1 MERVNVDAMSVDLE
15 LKPMQHN
22 LLVSIVLLVI
32 SHLDLDNVN
41 HVLLDRLL
49 VLLEQLNVK
58 IVLADMKH
66 LLTEQRAFLVQLVNF
81 HQMEEIVHFVQLVP
95 SVLELHHVN
104 VLNVDLELKPM
115 PH

>member
-1 MERVNVDAMSVDLE
+1 MDVN
-15 LKPMQHN
+15 
-22 LLVSIVLLVI
+22 IVLLVI

-41 HVLLDRLL
+41 L
-49 VLLEQLNVK
+49 VLLVQLLVQPVQKSVK

-66 LLTEQRAFLVQLVNF
+66 LLTEQHVFLAQLVNF

-104 VLNVDLELKPM
+104 VLNVDLELKPT